1 MPVDRT
7 LAEDLAATLVQL
19 YAAAET
25 RLAGQI
31 GILLRADISKPDWAD
46 RKLLQLGAL
55 RRFAEQLVAKLA
67 GDSLGTIDQ
76 LVTAAYT
83 RGGEAALE
91 ELARLGGAR
100 AGELAAVR
108 SELPGSAAV
117 QRLVWSL
124 VTRTRGTHVR
134 IVRETADIYRG
145 VVARTVATGTLQG
158 TDTRVRTAQRALD
171 DLLGK
176 GISGFT
182 DRAGRDW
189 ELASYV
195 EMAVRTTTAQAAV
208 QGHLDR
214 LGDRGLDLVIVSNA
228 PQECARCRPWEGKVL
243 ARNGPGGRRT
253 VEVEHATIDGRM
265 VRVDVAGSV
274 DEAVGDGLMHPN
286 CRHSLSA
293 YLAGVT
299 KPITHTR
306 DEQGDKDRQKLR
318 ALERDVRAAKRREE
332 AAIDPDAKAK
342 AAADVRA
349 GQAAIRAHVESTS
362 AKRQPQRELIGVAR

>member
-7 LAEDLAATLVQL
+7 IAEDLAATLVDL
-19 YAAAET
+19 YTAAET
-25 RLAGQI
+25 RLATQI
-31 GILLRADISKPDWAD
+31 GILLRADLSRPDWAE
-46 RKLLQLGAL
+46 RKLLQLGML
-55 RRFAEQLVAKLA
+55 RRFAEQLVATLA
-67 GDSLGTIDQ
+67 DDSLGVINA

-108 SELPGSAAV
+108 SALPGSAAV
-117 QRLVWSL
+117 QRLAWSL
-124 VTRTRGTHVR
+124 ATRTQGTHVR

-145 VVARTVATGTLQG
+145 VVARTVATGTLTG
-158 TDTRVRTAQRALD
+158 TETRVQTAQRAMD
-171 DLLGK
+171 QLLGK

-195 EMAVRTTTAQAAV
+195 EMAARTTTAQAAV

-228 PQECARCRPWEGKVL
+228 PQECAQCRPWEGKVL
-243 ARNGPGGRRT
+243 AKDGPGGRRT
-253 VEVEHATIDGRM
+253 VEVEHAIDDGRM
-265 VRVDVAGSV
+265 VRVQIAGSV
-274 DEAVGDGLMHPN
+274 NEAVADGLMHPN

-293 YLAGVT
+293 YLVGVT
-299 KPITHTR
+299 KPITHTEDPR
-306 DEQGDKDRQKLR
+306 GDKDRQHLR
-318 ALERDVRAAKRREE
+318 MLERTVRAEKLLEA
-332 AAIDPDAKAK
+332 AAIDPAAKKEAG
-342 AAADVRA
+342 ARVRA
-349 GQAAIRAHVESTS
+349 VQAMIRAHVETTS
-362 AKRQPQRELIGVAR
+362 VMRQPHREQIGVAR

>member
-19 YAAAET
+19 YATAET
-25 RLAGQI
+25 RLAGKL
-31 GILLRADISKPDWAD
+31 GVLLRADISKPDWSE
-46 RKLLQLGAL
+46 RKLLQLGTL

-67 GDSLGTIDQ
+67 ADSLGTIND
-76 LVTAAYT
+76 LVAAAYA

-108 SELPGSAAV
+108 TALPGSAAV
-117 QRLVWSL
+117 QRLTWSL
-124 VTRTRGTHVR
+124 VTRTQGTHVR

-145 VVARTVATGTLQG
+145 VVARTVATGTLTG
-158 TDTRVRTAQRALD
+158 TETRRQTAQRAMD
-171 DLLGK
+171 QLLGK

-182 DRAGRDW
+182 DRAGRNW

-195 EMAVRTTTAQAAV
+195 EMSTRTTTAQAAV

-214 LGDRGLDLVIVSNA
+214 LGDLDLDLVLVSNA

-243 ARNGPGGRRT
+243 ARNGPGGRHT

-265 VRVDVAGSV
+265 VRVEVAGSV

-306 DEQGDKDRQKLR
+306 DVQGDKDRQKLR
-318 ALERDVRAAKRREE
+318 ALERDVRAAKLREE
-332 AAIDPDAKAK
+332 AAIDPAAKAK

-349 GQAAIRAHVESTS
+349 GQEAIRAHVDATS
-362 AKRQPQRELIGVAR
+362 AKRQPQRELIGTAR

>member
-7 LAEDLAATLVQL
+7 LAEDLATTLVEL

-25 RLAGQI
+25 RLAGKL
-31 GILLRADISKPDWAD
+31 GILLRADISKPDWAE
-46 RKLLQLGAL
+46 RKLLQLGTL
-55 RRFAEQLVAKLA
+55 RRFAEQLVAALA
-67 GDSLGTIDQ
+67 ADSFGTINE

-108 SELPGSAAV
+108 TALPGGAAV
-117 QRLVWSL
+117 QRLAWSL
-124 VTRTRGTHVR
+124 TTRTQGTHLR
-134 IVRETADIYRG
+134 IVRETTDIYRG
-145 VVARTVATGTLQG
+145 VVARTVATGTLTG
-158 TDTRVRTAQRALD
+158 TETRRQTAQRAMD
-171 DLLGK
+171 QLLGK

-182 DRAGRDW
+182 DHSGRNW

-195 EMAVRTTTAQAAV
+195 EMATRTTTAQAAV

-214 LGDRGLDLVIVSNA
+214 LGDLDLDLVIVSNA
-228 PQECARCRPWEGKVL
+228 PQECSRCRPWEGKVL

-253 VEVEHATIDGRM
+253 VEVEHATIDDRM
-265 VRVDVAGSV
+265 VRVEVAGSV

-306 DEQGDKDRQKLR
+306 DEQGDKDRQRLR
-318 ALERDVRAAKRREE
+318 ALERDVRAARLREE
-332 AAIDPDAKAK
+332 AAIDPAAKER

-349 GQAAIRAHVESTS
+349 GQEAIRVHVDSTT
-362 AKRQPQRELIGVAR
+362 AKRQPQRELIGSAR

>member
-7 LAEDLAATLVQL
+7 LADDLAATLVQL
-19 YAAAET
+19 YATAET
-25 RLAGQI
+25 RLAGKL
-31 GILLRADISKPDWAD
+31 GVLLRADISKPDWEQ
-46 RKLLQLGAL
+46 RKLLQLGTL

-67 GDSLGTIDQ
+67 ADSLGTIND
-76 LVTAAYT
+76 LVAAAYA

-108 SELPGSAAV
+108 TALPGSAAV
-117 QRLVWSL
+117 QRLTWSL
-124 VTRTRGTHVR
+124 VTRTQGTHVR

-145 VVARTVATGTLQG
+145 VIARTVATGTLTG
-158 TDTRVRTAQRALD
+158 TETRRQTAQRAMD
-171 DLLGK
+171 QLLGK

-182 DRAGRDW
+182 DRAGRNW

-195 EMAVRTTTAQAAV
+195 EMSTRTTTAQAAV

-214 LGDRGLDLVIVSNA
+214 LGDLDLDLVLVSNA

-265 VRVDVAGSV
+265 VRVEVAGSV

-318 ALERDVRAAKRREE
+318 ALERDVRAAKLREE
-332 AAIDPDAKAK
+332 AAIDPAAKAK

-349 GQAAIRAHVESTS
+349 GQEAIRAHVDSTS
-362 AKRQPQRELIGVAR
+362 AKRQPQRELIGTAR

>member
-19 YAAAET
+19 YATAET
-25 RLAGQI
+25 RLASQL
-31 GILLRADISKPDWAD
+31 GILLRADITKPDWAE
-46 RKLLQLGAL
+46 RKLVQLGTL

-67 GDSLGTIDQ
+67 NDSLGTISD
-76 LVTAAYT
+76 LVTAAYA
-83 RGGEAALE
+83 RGGEAALK
-91 ELARLGGAR
+91 ELARVGGAR
-100 AGELAAVR
+100 VGELAAVR
-108 SELPGSAAV
+108 TALPGGAAI
-117 QRLVWSL
+117 QRLTWSL
-124 VTRTRGTHVR
+124 VTRTQGTHVR

-145 VVARTVATGTLQG
+145 VVARTVATGTLTG
-158 TDTRVRTAQRALD
+158 TETRRQTAQRAMD
-171 DLLGK
+171 QLLGK

-195 EMAVRTTTAQAAV
+195 EMATRTTTAQAAV

-214 LGDRGLDLVIVSNA
+214 LGDLDLDLVIVSNA
-228 PQECARCRPWEGKVL
+228 PQECPRCRPWEGKVL

-253 VEVEHATIDGRM
+253 VEVEHAIDDDRM
-265 VRVDVAGSV
+265 VHVEVAGSV
-274 DEAVGDGLMHPN
+274 DEAVSDGLMHPN

-299 KPITHTR
+299 KPITHTE
-306 DEQGDKDRQKLR
+306 DPQGDKDRQKLR
-318 ALERDVRAAKRREE
+318 ALERAVRTAKLREE
-332 AAIDPDAKAK
+332 SAIDPAAKAK

-349 GQAAIRAHVESTS
+349 GQAAIRAHVDATS
-362 AKRQPQRELIGVAR
+362 AKRQPQRELIGTAR